1 MLVFNLNHKD
11 DRTHFAQILAEFQ
24 GYGVEYRLSYE
35 PSEGTVYVTPTGA
48 RK

>member
-1 MLVFNLNHKD
+1 MMTFDLNNTN
-11 DRTHFAQILAEFQ
+11 DRRAFAQLIAEFQ

-35 PSEGTVYVTPTGA
+35 DGHAYVTPTGA